1 MATPEL
7 VRGNLDM
14 LLLAIVADA
23 PVHGYAALEE
33 LRRRSDA
40 AFDLPEGTVYPA
52 LHRLEA
58 AGLLASSWD
67 ETSARKRRVYAITKR
82 GRSVLTAKQAEWT
95 GFVTAVQAVLRG
107 ASWPTPA

>member
-1 MATPEL
+1 MGTPEQ

-67 ETSARKRRVYAITKR
+67 KTSARKRRVYTITKR
-82 GRSVLTAKQAEWT
+82 GPVGADREASRVGRVRHRGPGSA
-95 GFVTAVQAVLRG
+95 RG
-107 ASWPTPA
+107 APWPMPA